1 MERSG
6 GRCESFGLDV
16 NMLVR
21 VLNYLNA
28 GVYVTDKERRIML
41 WNRKAEE
48 ITGYRAEEV
57 VGSACHD
64 DVLNHINKDGIRL
77 CTSELCPLYRSIETG
92 VASGE
97 PILVYA
103 HKRDGKRVAVSV
115 SVAPLRDNSGKI
127 IGGIE
132 IFRDETSTVADLEFA
147 KNIQQHLLPQSLPD
161 VKNVD
166 FDVRYYPRELVG
178 GDFYDIREIEGE
190 RYGIMVADVRGHGV
204 SAALYTMWL
213 KSLEESNI
221 GLAGKPS
228 DFMTALNRELSRF
241 VVSKSFATMFYGV
254 LDVKTCQITYSNAGH
269 PPPLHFHAHDSQ
281 GMPTESEVHGPPVG
295 IVEDQEYAASVLSLE
310 PSDLLLCYTDGV
322 TEVYDKDGQMLG
334 TDGVGRLLKNEMSET
349 SSNLL
354 DRLHKRVL
362 EKCAGVSLP
371 DDVLLLSVKRR

>member
-1 MERSG
+1 MS
-6 GRCESFGLDV
+6 ESFGIDV

-28 GVYVTDKERRIML
+28 GVYVTDKERQIML

-64 DVLNHINKDGIRL
+64 DVLNHINKDGVRL
-77 CTSELCPLYRSIETG
+77 CPSELCPLYKSIETG

-97 PILVYA
+97 PILLYA
-103 HKRDGKRVAVSV
+103 RKRDGKRVAVSV
-115 SVAPLRDNSGKI
+115 SVAPLQDDSGKI

-147 KNIQQHLLPQSLPD
+147 KNIQQKLLPQSLPD

-178 GDFYDIREIEGE
+178 GDFYDIRELESGQ
-190 RYGIMVADVRGHGV
+190 YGIMVADVRGHGV

-221 GLAGKPS
+221 ELAGEPS
-228 DFMTALNRELSRF
+228 EFMTALNRELSRF
-241 VVSKSFATMFYGV
+241 VVSRSFATMFYGV
-254 LDVKTCQITYSNAGH
+254 LDVDTCQMRYSNAGH
-269 PPPLHFHAHDSQ
+269 PPPLHFHVQDGQ

-295 IVEDQEYAASVLSLE
+295 IVADQKYAASTLSLE
-310 PSDLLLCYTDGV
+310 PGDLLLCYTDGV

-334 TDGVGRLLKNEMSET
+334 IDGLGGLLKSEMSET
-349 SSNLL
+349 SNNLL
-354 DRLHKRVL
+354 DRLHEWVMER
-362 EKCAGVSLP
+362 CAGVCLS
-371 DDVLLLSVKRR
+371 DDVLLLSVKRT

>member
-1 MERSG
+1 MS
-6 GRCESFGLDV
+6 ESFGIDV

-48 ITGYRAEEV
+48 ITGYRAEEI

-64 DVLNHINKDGIRL
+64 DVLNHITKDGVQL
-77 CTSELCPLYRSIETG
+77 CPGELCPLHRSIETG

-97 PILVYA
+97 PVLVYA
-103 HKRDGKRVAVSV
+103 RKRDGKRVAVSV
-115 SVAPLRDNSGKI
+115 SVAPLHDDSGNI

-132 IFRDETSTVADLEFA
+132 IFHDETSTVADLEFA
-147 KNIQQHLLPQSLPD
+147 KNIQQKLLPQSLPD

-178 GDFYDIREIEGE
+178 GDFYDIRELGGG

-221 GLAGKPS
+221 ELAGEPS
-228 DFMTALNRELSRF
+228 EFMTALNRELSRF
-241 VVSKSFATMFYGV
+241 VVSRSFATVFYGV
-254 LDVKTCQITYSNAGH
+254 LDVETCQMRYSNAGH
-269 PPPLHFHAHDSQ
+269 PPPLYFHVQDGR

-295 IVEDQEYAASVLSLE
+295 IVADQKYAASTLSLE
-310 PSDLLLCYTDGV
+310 PGNLLLCYTDGV

-334 TDGVGRLLKNEMSET
+334 SEGVGRLVVSEMSET

-354 DRLHKRVL
+354 DRLHKRVMERCDSVCL
-362 EKCAGVSLP
+362 S
-371 DDVLLLSVKRR
+371 DDVLLLSVKRT

>member
-1 MERSG
+1 MS
-6 GRCESFGLDV
+6 ESFGIDV

-28 GVYVTDKERRIML
+28 GVYVTDKERQIML

-64 DVLNHINKDGIRL
+64 DVLNHINKDGVRL
-77 CTSELCPLYRSIETG
+77 CPSELCPLYKSIETG

-97 PILVYA
+97 PILLYA
-103 HKRDGKRVAVSV
+103 RKRDGKRVAVSV
-115 SVAPLRDNSGKI
+115 SVAPLQDDSGKI

-147 KNIQQHLLPQSLPD
+147 KNIQQKLLPQSLPD

-178 GDFYDIREIEGE
+178 GDFYDIRELESGQ
-190 RYGIMVADVRGHGV
+190 YGIMVADVRGHGV

-221 GLAGKPS
+221 ELAGEPS
-228 DFMTALNRELSRF
+228 EFMTALNRELSRF
-241 VVSKSFATMFYGV
+241 VVSRSFATMFYGV
-254 LDVKTCQITYSNAGH
+254 LDVDTCQMRYSNAGH
-269 PPPLHFHAHDSQ
+269 PPPLHFHVHDGQ

-295 IVEDQEYAASVLSLE
+295 IVADEKYAASTLSLE
-310 PSDLLLCYTDGV
+310 PGDLLLCYTDGV

-334 TDGVGRLLKNEMSET
+334 SEGVGRLVKSEMSKK

-354 DRLHKRVL
+354 DRLHERVMERCDSVCL
-362 EKCAGVSLP
+362 S
-371 DDVLLLSVKRR
+371 DDVLLLSVKRT

>member
-1 MERSG
+1 MS
-6 GRCESFGLDV
+6 ESFGIDV

-57 VGSACHD
+57 VGTACHD
-64 DVLNHINKDGIRL
+64 EVLNHITKDGVRL
-77 CTSELCPLYRSIETG
+77 CPGELCPLHRSIETG
-92 VASGE
+92 VASE
-97 PILVYA
+97 KPVLVYA
-103 HKRDGKRVAVSV
+103 RKRDGKRVAVSV
-115 SVAPLRDNSGKI
+115 SVAPLHDDSGNI

-132 IFRDETSTVADLEFA
+132 IFHDETSTVADLEFA
-147 KNIQQHLLPQSLPD
+147 KNIQQKLLPQSLPD

-178 GDFYDIREIEGE
+178 GDFYDIRELEGE
-190 RYGIMVADVRGHGV
+190 QYGIMVADVRGHGV

-221 GLAGKPS
+221 ELAGEPS
-228 DFMTALNRELSRF
+228 EFMTALNREMSRF
-241 VVSKSFATMFYGV
+241 VVSRSFATMFYGV
-254 LDVKTCQITYSNAGH
+254 LDVETCQMRYCNAGH
-269 PPPLHFHAHDSQ
+269 PPPLHFHVHDSQ

-295 IVEDQEYAASVLSLE
+295 IVADQKYAASTLSLE
-310 PSDLLLCYTDGV
+310 PGDLLLCYTDGV

-334 TDGVGRLLKNEMSET
+334 SEGVGRLVKSEMSET

-354 DRLHKRVL
+354 DRLHERVM
-362 EKCAGVSLP
+362 ERCASVCLS
-371 DDVLLLSVKRR
+371 DDVLLLSVERTGAKA